1 MYAKQFNKEERVNE
15 TLAKL
20 EKYEHLELGTKTAT
34 DMWKEKIVFQKE
46 FYHRLREQMLNSKFI
61 SK

>member
-1 MYAKQFNKEERVNE
+1 MNE

-46 FYHRLREQMLNSKFI
+46 FYQRLREQMLNSKFI